1 MTLNPDSNAGGAALP
16 GVEHHRKTSRRLI
29 RQARYE
35 LEKRGDRV
43 QACDKASGAV
53 AHGVKAV
60 AESRY
65 WRSDS
70 HNYRRRIVNLLAAEY
85 GQPDLTIMQS
95 FADQLR
101 RNICE
106 DLMYDDEVRVRL
118 ERITGLLATFTGLLV
133 LAPNPDFV
141 PDPEQERAIGRLR
154 LTEAEIADRW
164 AAEYPPPPEDPELP
178 EDPDQAAG

>member
-1 MTLNPDSNAGGAALP
+1 MTINPDGSNGNLP
-16 GVEHHRKTSRRLI
+16 GVEHHLKTCRRLI

-53 AHGVKAV
+53 AHGVKAA

-85 GQPDLTIMQS
+85 GRQELNLMQDA
-95 FADQLR
+95 ADKLHD
-101 RNICE
+101 NFYE
-106 DLMYDDEVRVRL
+106 DMMHTPEVRDRL
-118 ERITGLLATFTGLLV
+118 ELLTGLLATFTDLLEQE
-133 LAPNPDFV
+133 PNPDFV
-141 PDPEQERAIGRLR
+141 PDPDQERMLTRLR
-154 LTEAEIADRW
+154 LTEEEIAARW
-164 AAEYPPPPEDPELP
+164 AAEYPPPPPDFDPEE
-178 EDPDQAAG
+178 ED

>member
-1 MTLNPDSNAGGAALP
+1 MTINPDSNAGGPALP

-29 RQARYE
+29 RQAAYE

-70 HNYRRRIVNLLAAEY
+70 HNHRRRIVYLLSIEY
-85 GQPDLTIMQS
+85 DLPDLTIMQS

-118 ERITGLLATFTGLLV
+118 ERITGLLATFTGLL
-133 LAPNPDFV
+133 ARDPNPDFI
-141 PDPEQERAIGRLR
+141 PDPEQERMLSRLR
-154 LTEAEIADRW
+154 LTEAEIAAR
-164 AAEYPPPPEDPELP
+164 
-178 EDPDQAAG
+178 